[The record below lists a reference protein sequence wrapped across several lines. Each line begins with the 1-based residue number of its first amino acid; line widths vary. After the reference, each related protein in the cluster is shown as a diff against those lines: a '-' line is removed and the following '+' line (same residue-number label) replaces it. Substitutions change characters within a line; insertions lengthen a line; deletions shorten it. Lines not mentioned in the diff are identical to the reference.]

1 MMRSKTIIDW
11 DNGTFREQEPVFI
24 DFIQY
29 LKSLNINV
37 LFIGFSDSNYMSIY
51 MHSIEDVKLAKSVV
65 DEQYS
70 EIIDRFFEIVTKTG
84 QTLKYDR
91 SQWQKYSLTSI
102 YSFEIKCIE
111 RIVRHC
117 KELIIEELNNNLI
130 IKPKYVFSHSAEEQ
144 EYSFLPG
151 YYLIFE
157 SPKDLAKIDTETR
170 FFIESICDKILSE
183 NKNSGYYDK
192 GKIGLSYYDAITDSK
207 SLFGMFR
214 ED

>member
-91 SQWQKYSLTSI
+91 SQWQKYS
-102 YSFEIKCIE
+102 
-111 RIVRHC
+111 
-117 KELIIEELNNNLI
+117 
-130 IKPKYVFSHSAEEQ
+130 
-144 EYSFLPG
+144 
-151 YYLIFE
+151 
-157 SPKDLAKIDTETR
+157 
-170 FFIESICDKILSE
+170 
-183 NKNSGYYDK
+183 
-192 GKIGLSYYDAITDSK
+192 
-207 SLFGMFR
+207 
-214 ED
+214 